1 MSEQSFKKHFK
12 PPSSKPD
19 TSTKVLHDGQANGDS
34 SRSQDLWARAYEA
47 LTNRDPDLVAAYA
60 NHFAPANYSSTTP
73 PQRTLSPELI
83 ENVIKKSL
91 QDNKAKKLV
100 VRLGNESIKLQEQG
114 EKIIKFIL
122 WSNDFIS
129 AAVNAQ
135 PFAALAWSGVSVLF
149 CLLLNSSKQTEAML
163 TGLNF
168 VTDILRLYKIREE
181 IYRHSVE
188 KPDHSDFGNA
198 IVELY
203 TDILEYQARL
213 IHHLSLSSFKRGIQN
228 TFECHDWS
236 GMLNKVH
243 NSDARCT
250 GYMALF
256 DKEKEHRFYMEQ
268 SSQIEQSV
276 DVQKLIL
283 ELFEASQHTT
293 QQHRQDENEAKLLR
307 TLASDYKS
315 DKDSIPTRVAGTC
328 EWVFEDKRF
337 LEWRDSKKSSLLWIA
352 AGPDGQEQR
361 SKGANAISAI
371 LHQLFEKKS
380 GSSLLTHA
388 LLSYKNYGEKLPDA
402 FSELWDVL
410 IKTARDLDAGE
421 IVCVLDALDECEEN
435 ARKQLVQKL
444 VSYFADTDYLSSS
457 SFRLKFLITSR
468 PYEDLELGFQ
478 SISGTDAFIRFDGD
492 EQSEKIGQEI
502 HLVIDAKV
510 PQIARSFSA
519 EDRKSIS
526 DRLKKLD
533 NRTYLWLHL
542 TMNIIERSLSSF
554 SKMSKI
560 DKLLSGL
567 PSSVS
572 DAYQE
577 ILSRSTDED
586 TAKVLLQIVVAARRP
601 LTLEEANIA
610 LSIAT
615 QKEGCKSHKT
625 LELWPSTSFKSTIQN
640 MCGLFISVYDSK
652 LFLIHQTAREFL
664 LCSSS
669 SPSPSSRKWEGNL
682 SMNMAHGLISQ
693 ICLHYLNLQ
702 EFTRIHPQKLDW
714 YEGVKK
720 IKEMYP
726 FLTYAAEEWPV
737 HYTSQDS
744 ELAQSSREAAAM
756 LCRPSLAQL
765 SYWSRISYG
774 LQRPLFSY
782 RWTELGIAT
791 QLGLFHV
798 VKGFLNEGADVK
810 DVNGSY
816 GTALQI
822 ASAEGHEKIVK
833 MLLNNNE
840 DVNVKSSI
848 HGTALIAAA
857 ARGYEKIVEMLLDQ
871 NADINAESQ
880 NHGTALRAA
889 TVEGHEEI
897 VEMLLNQNADI
908 NAKIVEH
915 GPALVEAAGGGREKI
930 VEMLLNR
937 HAEVNAE
944 EGKHPT
950 ALAAAAREGKEN
962 IVGMLLK
969 HDADVNIKNGD
980 FDTPLMAAVAGGSEK
995 MVKVLLDSNADVN
1008 AKNRRGTAL
1017 EKAAAEGYERI
1028 AELLLNQDA
1037 DVNAKSDG
1045 FHGTALIA
1053 AAYEGHVEIAEMLL
1067 RQNADINAEG
1077 TNYDTALIAAAARG
1091 HEEMIEMLLSHN
1103 ADVNAGRKH
1112 TALEEASAQ
1121 GHEKAV
1127 EILLDRNTT
1136 AGKDA
1141 ALGCAAA
1148 GGYDKVIEIL
1158 LRRNPDIDF
1167 DGESYLNA
1175 VEKASYNVRVRT
1187 IEMLL
1192 DKMIDN
1198 NVDVDVY
1205 DNALEVALK
1214 AAASVK
1220 VLIFERDAEVRMLRE
1235 RKRKLSAKYC

>member
-1 MSEQSFKKHFK
+1 MQ
-12 PPSSKPD
+12 
-19 TSTKVLHDGQANGDS
+19 
-34 SRSQDLWARAYEA
+34 
-47 LTNRDPDLVAAYA
+47 
-60 NHFAPANYSSTTP
+60 
-73 PQRTLSPELI
+73 
-83 ENVIKKSL
+83 
-91 QDNKAKKLV
+91 
-100 VRLGNESIKLQEQG
+100 
-114 EKIIKFIL
+114 
-122 WSNDFIS
+122 
-129 AAVNAQ
+129 
-135 PFAALAWSGVSVLF
+135 
-149 CLLLNSSKQTEAML
+149 LLLNSSKQTEAML
-163 TGLNF
+163 TGLNS

-188 KPDHSDFGNA
+188 KPGHSDFENA

-203 TDILEYQARL
+203 TDILEYQAKL

-276 DVQKLIL
+276 DVQKRIL

-328 EWVFEDKRF
+328 EWVFENKRF

-352 AGPDGQEQR
+352 AGPGCGKSVLSRCLIDENYLCTNVMTSTVCYFFFKDGQEQR

-444 VSYFADTDYLSSS
+444 VSYFADTDSLSSS
-457 SFRLKFLITSR
+457 SLRLKFLITSR

-526 DRLKKLD
+526 DRLKKQD

-554 SKMSKI
+554 SKMSKM

-640 MCGLFISVYDSK
+640 TCGLFISVYDSK

-669 SPSPSSRKWEGNL
+669 SPSPSSRAWEG
-682 SMNMAHGLISQ
+682 SFSTTMAHGLISQ

-714 YEGVKK
+714 YKGAEK
-720 IKEMYP
+720 IKEIYP

-765 SYWSRISYG
+765 SYWSRISCDIQ
-774 LQRPLFSY
+774 LPRSLI

-791 QLGLFHV
+791 WLGLFHV
-798 VKGFLNEGADVK
+798 VEGFINEGADVNG
-810 DVNGSY
+810 VNVGY

-833 MLLNNNE
+833 MLLNNNAG
-840 DVNVKSSI
+840 VNSKSSAY
-848 HGTALIAAA
+848 GTALIAAA
-857 ARGYEKIVEMLLDQ
+857 GRGHEKIVEMLLDQ

-880 NHGTALRAA
+880 NHGTALIAA
-889 TVEGHEEI
+889 TVEGHEKI
-897 VEMLLNQNADI
+897 VEMLLNQNADV
-908 NAKIVEH
+908 NAKTVEH
-915 GPALVEAAGGGREKI
+915 GPALVEAAYKGHEKI

-937 HAEVNAE
+937 HAEVNT
-944 EGKHPT
+944 EGERPT
-950 ALAAAAREGKEN
+950 ALAAAAGEGRES

-969 HDADVNIKNGD
+969 HDADVNIKNGY
-980 FDTPLMAAVAGGSEK
+980 FDTPLMAAVAGGSEE
-995 MVKVLLDSNADVN
+995 MVKILLDSNADVN
-1008 AKNRRGTAL
+1008 AKMGRGTAL
-1017 EKAAAEGYERI
+1017 ERVAAEGYERI

-1067 RQNADINAEG
+1067 RQNADINAQG
-1077 TNYDTALIAAAARG
+1077 TNYDTALIAAAAQG

-1103 ADVNAGRKH
+1103 ADVNAGRKQ
-1112 TALEEASAQ
+1112 TALEEASAR
-1121 GHEKAV
+1121 GREKV
-1127 EILLDRNTT
+1127 IEILLDRNTT

-1148 GGYDKVIEIL
+1148 GSHDKVIEIL

-1175 VEKASYNVRVRT
+1175 VEKASYNVRIGT
-1187 IEMLL
+1187 LEMLL

-1214 AAASVK
+1214 AAAAVK
-1220 VLIFERDAEVRMLRE
+1220 YLIFERDAEVRMLRE
-1235 RKRKLSAKYC
+1235 RKSKLLTKGC